1 MREIKLKEIMKDT
14 ENMTRGTKVSKCER
28 DILEAMCYGTCVA
41 SCALGFASEEA
52 QSTKKAC
59 LKMLW
64 MHL

>member
-1 MREIKLKEIMKDT
+1 MGERKLLKKDRKYV
-14 ENMTRGTKVSKCER
+14 RGTKVSKWER
-28 DILEAMCYGTCVA
+28 GILEAMRYGTCVA

>member
-1 MREIKLKEIMKDT
+1 MGERKLLKKDRKYD
-14 ENMTRGTKVSKCER
+14 RGTKVSKWER
-28 DILEAMCYGTCVA
+28 GILEAMWYGTCVA

>member
-1 MREIKLKEIMKDT
+1 MGERKLLKKDRKYD
-14 ENMTRGTKVSKCER
+14 RGTKVSKWER
-28 DILEAMCYGTCVA
+28 GIPEAMCYGTCIA